1 LDDVL
6 RSRASWETLSE
17 GYRLHCADPSFVNYF
32 WTLRSLQSPL
42 LMLAEA
48 SRKMPPARVLH
59 SISTGY
65 AGLLGCILKHR
76 WKCTY
81 LLSEHG

>member
-1 LDDVL
+1 M
-6 RSRASWETLSE
+6 W
-17 GYRLHCADPSFVNYF
+17 
-32 WTLRSLQSPL
+32 
-42 LMLAEA
+42 
-48 SRKMPPARVLH
+48 RVLH

-81 LLSEHG
+81 LLSEHGIYTKERKIFTSLIGTTRPINPTTGAMPNWA

>member
-1 LDDVL
+1 
-6 RSRASWETLSE
+6 ETLSE

-81 LLSEHG
+81 LLSEHGIY